1 MQTQSGARKLHPS
14 PGYRKPSRGGGK
26 GVGWDS
32 DAQLTAAPGSRHRWL
47 VPCAQT
53 PWFPWHRWPSPGGH
67 QESETPWSPWLGDNM
82 GQPWPVVPMAD
93 WGLGR
98 AGAEKF
104 KGIIIIKKLISNYFS
119 Y

>member
-1 MQTQSGARKLHPS
+1 MAGTQMPS
-14 PGYRKPSRGGGK
+14 S
-26 GVGWDS
+26 
-32 DAQLTAAPGSRHRWL
+32 QQHRWL

-53 PWFPWHRWPSPGGH
+53 HWFPRHRWPSPGGH

-93 WGLGR
+93 WGLRR